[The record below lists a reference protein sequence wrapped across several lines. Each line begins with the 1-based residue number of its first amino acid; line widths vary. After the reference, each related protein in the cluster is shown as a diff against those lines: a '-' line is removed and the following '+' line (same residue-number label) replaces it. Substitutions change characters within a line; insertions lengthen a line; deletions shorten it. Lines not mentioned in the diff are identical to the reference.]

1 MFATPL
7 YLKGLKVE
15 LSDTNHPQAHLD
27 DSEHAAKRTF
37 LGSVKN
43 RVHPFVVK
51 LNVATVTAALLAITG
66 TAAYFVLY
74 AGEQRQAPEINLKQ
88 IIKSNSTDQPGQ
100 VALGTTAG
108 VVSGVQQPDA
118 ALPDHAAASTSG
130 TSTPAAAVAVA
141 GASSNP
147 TAVATVAGAKDV
159 KETTIEER
167 NSSAEQLLALYSRV
181 GELELQVKQMAR
193 DLNSTRIANA
203 KDKTAKV
210 KESVTPEQM
219 IALTI
224 LDITPQKVR
233 VSDSVKTYVVDLG
246 ASLPGGAVFLA
257 YDETSKVMRTDRGNF
272 VIR

>member
-1 MFATPL
+1 M
-7 YLKGLKVE
+7 E

-130 TSTPAAAVAVA
+130 TSTPAAAVAIA

-193 DLNSTRIANA
+193 DLNSTRIAYA

-210 KESVTPEQM
+210 VQLQKTGYP
-219 IALTI
+219 IPHF
-224 LDITPQKVR
+224 LDAENGKFRGTRLYRCPTRQFLRLHCV
-233 VSDSVKTYVVDLG
+233 VKTL
-246 ASLPGGAVFLA
+246 ALPANLRDG
-257 YDETSKVMRTDRGNF
+257 DEPF
-272 VIR
+272 